1 MARGPE
7 LVKALSGVVI
17 LVVDDSAEARDLLE
31 SVFGYCGAVVELAMS
46 VNEALD
52 LFRRRPVDIVI
63 VGVVV
68 LDGDAHRLVH
78 ELHAMARTD
87 GPVPVVA
94 VAGRDVSERALREG
108 FESYVRRPIDPW
120 ELCRVVAALVR
131 RA

>member
-63 VGVVV
+63 VSVVV
-68 LDGDAHRLVH
+68 PDGDAHRLVH

-94 VAGRDVSERALREG
+94 VAGRDVSERTLREG